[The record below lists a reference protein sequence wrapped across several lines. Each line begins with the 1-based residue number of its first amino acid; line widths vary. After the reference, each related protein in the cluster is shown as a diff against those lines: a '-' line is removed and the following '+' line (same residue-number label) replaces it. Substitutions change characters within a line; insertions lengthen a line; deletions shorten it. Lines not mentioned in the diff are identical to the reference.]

1 MKKKII
7 FLCVVL
13 LTMLLSSCT
22 KDEVIIQEQEYP
34 LDNNMFY
41 QLEGAP
47 SYSNIIYF
55 KKNVFKYEG
64 RKKYVSCNYK
74 YVHPIVTLILLNDTT
89 YQFYVGENYLKLQDK
104 EGKDH
109 FFYAKEKNW

>member
-34 LDNNMFY
+34 LDNHQLY
-41 QLEGAP
+41 QLEGSP
-47 SYSNIIYF
+47 YHFNIIYF
-55 KKNVFKYEG
+55 EKNVFRYKG
-64 RKKYVSCNYK
+64 KMVFSCNYK
-74 YVHPIVTLILLNDTT
+74 YVHPIVTLILSNDTT